1 MSLFSII
8 VFLPNTYKTCI
19 HTVYMY
25 ITEYMYTCILLYVCV
40 CMYMYVYYS
49 FITLTLLGTC
59 VGIVVNTGDSTI
71 MGRIARLTGSIV
83 QEREL

>member
-1 MSLFSII
+1 M
-8 VFLPNTYKTCI
+8 
-19 HTVYMY
+19 YMY
-25 ITEYMYTCILLYVCV
+25 ITEYMYVLLYVCV

-49 FITLTLLGTC
+49 FIILNSLGAC
-59 VGIVVNTGDSTI
+59 VGIVVNTGDRTI